1 MLKINP
7 VFDAYKDFGDLVLD
21 VMPVPAWSPDG
32 RALGVITGPPESRQ
46 GWRIDLESGTKG
58 PLFDIGRLRAAIK
71 EATGVTPEGQGVPF
85 SQMSFTGPNSIAFVL
100 GADQLSLELD
110 TYKANRARRPP
121 GRDTLRGISADA
133 RGTPRIF
140 RLSVPLGDLINASE
154 VPSPDREWLLSVQ
167 NHNICI
173 RSTYDGRAVELTGDG
188 TAEAEWNF
196 DWTNPMP
203 AGVGIETPVTN
214 WSPDSE
220 KIAVYKI
227 DHRGV
232 PQWTQPHYLKRLEDT
247 VFRPAPRAGGTLET
261 YKLYV
266 LDVAGRAPVEI
277 RLGDT
282 RDTYPVHAA
291 WLPDCLGLVI
301 FQMSRDCRQV
311 NVLMADPVTGAVRPI
326 FQELGATFIR
336 IHHDIYFSRKL
347 GLTLT
352 PDGRHILWLSER
364 DGFKHIYQY
373 DLEGKLVAQLTS
385 GAWAVD
391 AVVQVIGGHVYFT
404 AHSDGA
410 RPYDLHFC
418 RVPMSGGKLQ
428 QLTQAPGKHSVILAP
443 NGKAF
448 LDTHSAPDRPHRMEV
463 RTLDGRCLNDSVSQ
477 ADISKLKQVG
487 YTPAEEF
494 TVKAADGTTD
504 LWGVMYKPHDFDF
517 DRKYPLIEYVYG
529 GPQMAVVE
537 HGFTV
542 GGLLAPEA
550 QRLAT
555 LGCICVML
563 DGRGTPE
570 RSKAFHDV
578 VYKDWAGSLVADHT
592 AAIRQLTQRYPFI
605 DDQRVGVTGHSWGGY
620 ASTRLLFDAPEV
632 YKCAVSSS
640 PGYDPYSSVLYECYL
655 GTPQNSPEAYRAANV
670 IARASK
676 MRGALMIAC
685 GTSDTL
691 CWMDVIKMSESL
703 IRADKEHEV
712 VPLPAQG
719 HGYDSQHTEYFQRKR
734 VAFLARHLRERGT
747 ASDRDVR
754 NQVGSPVVPVSPQAE
769 D

>member
-1 MLKINP
+1 MMKINP
-7 VFDAYKDFGDLVLD
+7 VFNAYKDFGDLVLD
-21 VMPVPAWSPDG
+21 VMPVPAWSTDG
-32 RALGVITGPPESRQ
+32 RALAIITGPPEAREA
-46 GWRIDLESGTKG
+46 WRVDLESGTKR

-85 SQMSFTGPNSIAFVL
+85 PEFSFTCPNSIEFVT
-100 GADQLSLELD
+100 GADQLSLDLD
-110 TYKANRARRPP
+110 TYKAHRAPRPSA
-121 GRDTLRGISADA
+121 RDIRLGIVPDA
-133 RGTPRIF
+133 HRIPRIF
-140 RLSVPLGDLINASE
+140 RRSAPLGDLMNASE
-154 VPSPDREWLLSVQ
+154 VPSPDRQWLLSVQ

-173 RSTYDGRAVELTGDG
+173 RSTYDGRAVESTADG
-188 TAEAEWNF
+188 TGEMEWTF
-196 DWTNPMP
+196 DWTNPIA
-203 AGVGIETPVTN
+203 AGLGVETPATN

-232 PQWTQPHYLKRLEDT
+232 ARWAQSHYLKRLEDT
-247 VFRPAPRAGGTLET
+247 VFRAAPRAGGTLET

-266 LDVAGRAPVEI
+266 VYVTGRAPVEI
-277 RLGDT
+277 QLGDT

-291 WLPDCLGLVI
+291 WLPDSLGLLI
-301 FQMSRDCRQV
+301 FQMGRDCRQV
-311 NVLMADPVTGAVRPI
+311 KVLMADPVTGAVRPI
-326 FQELGATFIR
+326 FQEIGATFIR
-336 IHHDIYFSRKL
+336 IHHDIYYSRRL

-391 AVVQVIGGHVYFT
+391 AVVQIIAGHVYFM
-404 AHSDGA
+404 AHCDGA

-418 RVPMSGGKLQ
+418 RVPMGGGKLQ
-428 QLTQAPGKHSVILAP
+428 QLTEAPGKHSVILAP
-443 NGKAF
+443 NGKVF
-448 LDTHSAPDRPHRMEV
+448 LDTHSAPDRPHRMEL
-463 RTLDGRCLNDSVSQ
+463 RTVDGRCLNDLVSQ
-477 ADISKLKQVG
+477 ADISKLKQIG

-517 DRKYPLIEYVYG
+517 AKKYPLIEYVYG

-537 HGFTV
+537 HGFAV
-542 GGLLAPEA
+542 SGLMGPEA
-550 QRLAT
+550 QRLAQ

-578 VYKDWAGSLVADHT
+578 VYKDWAGPLVADHT
-592 AAIRQLTQRYPFI
+592 AAIGQLIRRYPFI

-620 ASTRLLFDAPEV
+620 SSSRLLFDAPEV
-632 YKCAVSSS
+632 YRCAVSSS

-655 GTPQNSPEAYRAANV
+655 GTPQDSPEAYRAANV
-670 IARASK
+670 IMRAPRL
-676 MRGALMIAC
+676 RGALMIAC

-691 CWMDVIKMSESL
+691 CWMDAMKMSESL
-703 IRADKEHEV
+703 IRADKAHEV
-712 VPLPAQG
+712 VPLPDQG
-719 HGYDSQHTEYFQRKR
+719 HGYDGEHTEYFQRKR
-734 VAFLARHLRERGT
+734 AAFMARHLREPGI
-747 ASDRDVR
+747 A
-754 NQVGSPVVPVSPQAE
+754 AE
-769 D
+769 AFETK